1 MDVETLSAVLDSA
14 LKSMQA
20 EGCSLRNF
28 KLERGARCTTI
39 MIEFVHIVNQ
49 NWFEVDDAH
58 EAGRNFKRC
67 EFGNSLSSSRE
78 TMSDKAMVDGSDN
91 ASLTSTNDDSQAM
104 ARMCDVEME
113 PKRASNGRNSVDIGC
128 NTDSDQDNFSIAS
141 DTKSTKEMS
150 PTPMSAPH
158 LLSISLHPM
167 NTEPGH
173 AARDTAHLHHNGMSP
188 KEKTFRDT
196 AHLHHNG
203 MSPKEKTFPGP
214 CMPTIHVSQQDMDV
228 ENRFFEGFAKSKG
241 RSMST
246 SSDCLTPKRDEKKR
260 RQDFRNSKQRS
271 MSITIDELMSKDSM
285 QVKHEG
291 KTKQQ
296 SSPLPRHKKYTS
308 EEHSHKSKT
317 QKSSSSRHT
326 SSSSRTKE
334 GRSNSS
340 KPPMPVAAPEPE
352 ADNDYSDED
361 EDVLISQA
369 VKKWSAIRGKKG
381 LF

>member
-20 EGCSLRNF
+20 EGCTLRNF

-49 NWFEVDDAH
+49 NWFETDDAH
-58 EAGRNFKRC
+58 EAGRNVFKRC
-67 EFGNSLSSSRE
+67 DFGNSLSSSRE
-78 TMSDKAMVDGSDN
+78 TVSDKAMVDGSDN
-91 ASLTSTNDDSQAM
+91 ASMTSTNDDGQAI
-104 ARMCDVEME
+104 ARMCDVELE
-113 PKRASNGRNSVDIGC
+113 PKRGRNSVDIGC
-128 NTDSDQDNFSIAS
+128 NTDSDPDTFSIASS

-158 LLSISLHPM
+158 LLSISLHAM
-167 NTEPGH
+167 HSEHGH
-173 AARDTAHLHHNGMSP
+173 RHTAHLHHNG
-188 KEKTFRDT
+188 
-196 AHLHHNG
+196 L
-203 MSPKEKTFPGP
+203 SPKEKTFPRP
-214 CMPTIHVSQQDMDV
+214 LMPTIHVSQQDIDV
-228 ENRFFEGFAKSKG
+228 ENGFSEGFAKSKG

-246 SSDCLTPKRDEKKR
+246 SSDCLMPKRDEKKR

-285 QVKHEG
+285 HVKHEG
-291 KTKQQ
+291 KAKQQQ

-317 QKSSSSRHT
+317 QKSSSSSSKH
-326 SSSSRTKE
+326 SSSRTKE

-340 KPPMPVAAPEPE
+340 KPPKPVAAPEPE